1 MVNPQPSGLRNEKEF
16 VSSKASIAFLSIMNY
31 IGYFIVSL
39 LYNIILL
46 ALYIVQ
52 ASINHRDCTSDD
64 GVNVTSKYQTSFVIG
79 LNILALDF
87 VNTNII

>member
-1 MVNPQPSGLRNEKEF
+1 MVNSHPIDIRNEKEF

-52 ASINHRDCTSDD
+52 ASINHPDCISTG
-64 GVNVTSKYQTSFVIG
+64 GVNVTNKYQASFVTG
-79 LNILALDF
+79 LIILALDF